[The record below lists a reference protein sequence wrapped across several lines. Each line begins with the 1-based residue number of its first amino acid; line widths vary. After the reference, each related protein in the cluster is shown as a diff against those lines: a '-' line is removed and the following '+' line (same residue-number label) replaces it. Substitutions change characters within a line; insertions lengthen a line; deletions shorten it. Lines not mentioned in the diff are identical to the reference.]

1 MSELP
6 TSPQFAAGEM
16 FDRFRVAT
24 ARGDVAFAMGLIG
37 IIVILIFPM
46 PRILMD
52 VFLAIS
58 ITLSVMVLMTV
69 LFIEKPLELSSF
81 PTMLLVTTMLR
92 LALNVASTRLIL
104 SDGHEGTM
112 AAGHVIEA
120 FGGFIMS
127 GNFVIGIIIFSILV
141 IVNFVVITKGSGR
154 IAEVSA
160 RFSLDAMPGKQMA
173 IDADLSAG
181 LVDEPTARKR
191 RKNLE
196 DEANFY
202 GAMDGAAKF
211 VRGDAIAGILI
222 TLINLIGGILIGMV
236 QKGLT
241 FDQASHMYTI
251 LTVGDG
257 LVSQVPA
264 LIISTAAGMLV
275 SKSGVEGSTDKAFIG
290 QLTAYPSALG
300 MSSVLTTA
308 LALLPG
314 IPMLPFL
321 MISIATGVAAW
332 RLSDEQESQAK
343 DRSDKEKQSSE
354 KTASLDQDKPVTA
367 SLKMDVV
374 RIELGYNLLK
384 VAEGATGTKL
394 TDQIRAMRHKF
405 AGDYGFV
412 LPTVR
417 IQDNINLDANTYTI
431 AIKEIP
437 VGTGQLNPSKILAID
452 PQGRDIPYVG
462 EFVKEPAFGMPA
474 KWIQPDKKDEAEADG
489 FMVIDP
495 TTVITTHLSEI
506 IKDNI
511 SDLLNY
517 SDAQNL
523 IDNLD
528 EAHKKLLGEIVP
540 TQISLGGIQRV
551 LQNLLHEKVSI
562 RDLNL
567 ILEAIAE
574 ICGSTRNL
582 VTITEHVRGRL
593 ARQICTAL
601 SQNETLGVIML
612 SNDWEKTFYDSLISD
627 GDSKQLSL
635 PPSRLQ
641 EFIDS
646 VKSYFDPIYLRGD
659 NPVLMTSPTVRPY
672 VRSIIERFRPNIAV
686 LSQNEIHPKMKLKNL
701 GQLVIKAA

>member
-1 MSELP
+1 MSDAQ
-6 TSPQFAAGEM
+6 TTPQMNAGDM
-16 FDRFRVAT
+16 FERFRLAT
-24 ARGDVAFAMGLIG
+24 ARGDVAFALGLIG

-104 SDGHEGTM
+104 SDGHEGTE

-181 LVDEPTARKR
+181 LIDEPTARKR
-191 RKNLE
+191 RKTLE
-196 DEANFY
+196 DESNFY

-236 QKGLT
+236 QKSLT
-241 FDQASHMYTI
+241 FEQASHTYTI

-321 MISIATGVAAW
+321 MISIATGVTAW
-332 RLSDEQESQAK
+332 RLSETQEAGAKQENKGEQS
-343 DRSDKEKQSSE
+343 SDKGVQPDLE
-354 KTASLDQDKPVTA
+354 KPVTA
-367 SLKMDVV
+367 SLKMDIV

-384 VAEGATGTKL
+384 VAEGDTGTKL
-394 TDQIRAMRHKF
+394 TDQIRAMRHKL

-417 IQDNINLDANTYTI
+417 IQDNINLDANSYTI

-437 VGTGQLNPSKILAID
+437 VGNGQLNPAKVLAID
-452 PQGRDIPYVG
+452 PQGRDIPYPG

-517 SDAQNL
+517 TDTQSL
-523 IDNLD
+523 VDNLD
-528 EAHKKLLGEIVP
+528 EAHKKLLSEMVP
-540 TQISLGGIQRV
+540 TQISLGGIQRI

-567 ILEAIAE
+567 ILEAISE
-574 ICGSTRNL
+574 VSGSTRNL
-582 VTITEHVRGRL
+582 VSITEHVRTRL
-593 ARQICTAL
+593 ARQICMGL
-601 SQNETLGVIML
+601 SQNDTLGVIML
-612 SNDWEKTFYDSLISD
+612 SNEWEKTFYDSLVVE
-627 GDSKQLSL
+627 GESKQLSL
-635 PPSRLQ
+635 PPSKLQ
-641 EFIDS
+641 DFIES
-646 VKSYFDPIYLRGD
+646 VKAYFDPVYLRGE
-659 NPVLMTSPTVRPY
+659 NPVLMTSPSVRPY

-701 GQLVIKAA
+701 GQLLIKAA